1 MLNLEEIQNQ
11 KFQFGMENPSH
22 RSSKCTSICNYNNFT
37 IKIRTLL
44 AMSFEAGAA
53 GSLREPVFVS
63 DVRRS
68 LATFCIRTELSPS
81 AVIPAWASP
90 IKVPKRLQDK

>member
-1 MLNLEEIQNQ
+1 
-11 KFQFGMENPSH
+11 
-22 RSSKCTSICNYNNFT
+22 
-37 IKIRTLL
+37 
-44 AMSFEAGAA
+44 MSFEAGAVGGLSA
-53 GSLREPVFVS
+53 PVFVS

-90 IKVPKRLQDK
+90 MKVPKRLQDR